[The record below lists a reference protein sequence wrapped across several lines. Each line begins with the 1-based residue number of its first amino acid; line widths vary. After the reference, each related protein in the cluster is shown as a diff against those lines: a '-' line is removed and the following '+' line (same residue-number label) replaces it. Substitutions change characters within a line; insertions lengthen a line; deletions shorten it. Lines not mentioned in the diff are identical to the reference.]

1 MADEEVIKDE
11 EMETVEGA
19 DVAAT
24 EEVVADEEV
33 SSEEAA
39 A

>member
-1 MADEEVIKDE
+1 MADEDVIKDE

-19 DVAAT
+19 MEATT
-24 EEVVADEEV
+24 EEMADEEV